1 MYPSW
6 CCFTRTP
13 SGHLN
18 RLHSFMNFT
27 IGGDLTTI
35 LVTAEDVHPR
45 IGWVLEHAQHAAG
58 PQPSPY
64 NLPIPRTA
72 LSPPGKS
79 ESPFR
84 KSLYH
89 PTRAPRSTNR
99 TNHHSPP

>member
-45 IGWVLEHAQHAAG
+45 IGWLLEHAQHATVA
-58 PQPSPY
+58 QPSPY
-64 NLPIPRTA
+64 NPAIPRPA
-72 LSPPGKS
+72 LSPLEAS
-79 ESPFR
+79 QSP
-84 KSLYH
+84 LPEAMH
-89 PTRAPRSTNR
+89 DPIGAPPLA
-99 TNHHSPP
+99 HDAK